1 MSNQLINGYYVG
13 IPETTLCSKQWQSLT
28 PSTRC
33 VYTAM
38 LLKYKRKGKD
48 ANGRVKWK
56 QPELAK
62 KAGLS
67 LRTTNTC
74 LQELKDKEW
83 ITIWE
88 PGGRWLDGTT
98 YELNPSW
105 ANGKE

>member
-1 MSNQLINGYYVG
+1 MPDHYINGYYVA
-13 IPETTLCSKQWQSLT
+13 IPETTLSSEQWLNLT

-33 VYTAM
+33 VYTTM
-38 LLKYKRKGKD
+38 LRKYKRTGSE

-62 KAGLS
+62 AVGLS
-67 LRTTNTC
+67 LRTVITC
-74 LQELKDKEW
+74 LQELKDEGW
-83 ITIWE
+83 ISVWE

-98 YELNPSW
+98 YEIAPKW